1 MEGRTMSKEKRTFA
15 DTEIQIAIAELV
27 YAAENASKQLT
38 QEKGDNVYS
47 HAINVKLEALELML
61 RKYNQMDVLRDL
73 L

>member
-1 MEGRTMSKEKRTFA
+1 MSKEKRTFA

-47 HAINVKLEALELML
+47 HAINV
-61 RKYNQMDVLRDL
+61 NQTRLPTA
-73 L
+73 

>member
-1 MEGRTMSKEKRTFA
+1 MSKERRTLA
-15 DTEIQIAIAELV
+15 DTEIQIAIAELA
-27 YAAENASKQLT
+27 YAAENASEQLT